1 MCRLED
7 YIRRMWDY
15 REGKPGARI
24 VQKEFWLMCADKW
37 IEQGHI
43 TSEAD
48 VERICRLD
56 PPAIFDLMGLG
67 WTQAE
72 MCPLFEAKVLED
84 LGEHELVQDSV
95 GRKVLFFKGRRNG
108 FMPEYRDHPVKDIA
122 TLEENISWRLDPK
135 TPERWKG
142 RDELLTQARA
152 AQTEGIVIRQKSIGG
167 FMYLRSL
174 MGPEDL
180 LYKFIDE
187 PELIHRC
194 MELWFNLADAVIADD
209 QKYVDL
215 DEIFLA
221 EDICY
226 NHGPLIS
233 PDMIREFLFPYYQ
246 QLLANAKARQR
257 DKSRKIYFQLDTD
270 GDCRPVIPLYKK
282 ELGMDILS
290 PLEIASGSDPLE
302 IAAAWPDLRINGG
315 FDKRILA
322 QGRDAI
328 AREVDRIMPVLT
340 ARGGYYPTCD
350 HGVPEEVRFEDYVYF
365 RELLHQF

>member
-1 MCRLED
+1 MED
-7 YIRRMWDY
+7 YIQRMWDY

-24 VQKEFWLMCADKW
+24 VQKEFWYFCIDKW
-37 IEQGHI
+37 AAQGHVKSVEELEAI
-43 TSEAD
+43 T
-48 VERICRLD
+48 RMD

-67 WTQAE
+67 WTEAGL
-72 MCPLFEAKVLED
+72 CPEFETKVLED
-84 LGEHELVQDSV
+84 LGDYELVQDFAGRSV
-95 GRKVLFFKGRRNG
+95 LYFKGRRNG
-108 FMPEYRDHPVKDIA
+108 FMPEYRDHPVKDMQSLKEKIA
-122 TLEENISWRLDPK
+122 WRMDPA
-135 TPERWKG
+135 TPERWRG
-142 RDELLTQARA
+142 RDALLAQAKA
-152 AQTEGIVIRQKSIGG
+152 AQAEGKIIRQKTIGG

-174 MGPEDL
+174 MGPEEL

-194 MELWFNLADAVIADD
+194 MELWFRLADAVIADD
-209 QKYVDL
+209 QKHVDL
-215 DEIFLA
+215 DEIFFG

-246 QLLANAKARQR
+246 QLLSNARARQR

-302 IAAAWPDLRINGG
+302 IAAAWPDLRLNGG
-315 FDKRILA
+315 FDKRVLA
-322 QGRDAI
+322 RGKDAI
-328 AREVDRIMPVLT
+328 AREVDRILPVMV

-350 HGVPEEVRFEDYVYF
+350 HGVPEEVEFEDYLYF